1 LNWDRK
7 FFLREQRVVNRIGRM
22 ATILQFRMPE
32 KIQDE
37 TPERGGKSAQIL
49 FFTGVR
55 YERREPKEIILPEI
69 ELPLAL

>member
-1 LNWDRK
+1 
-7 FFLREQRVVNRIGRM
+7 M

-32 KIQDE
+32 KKQSE
-37 TPERGGKSAQIL
+37 TPGSGGKSAQIL

-55 YERREPKEIILPEI
+55 YERRELKEIKLAEI